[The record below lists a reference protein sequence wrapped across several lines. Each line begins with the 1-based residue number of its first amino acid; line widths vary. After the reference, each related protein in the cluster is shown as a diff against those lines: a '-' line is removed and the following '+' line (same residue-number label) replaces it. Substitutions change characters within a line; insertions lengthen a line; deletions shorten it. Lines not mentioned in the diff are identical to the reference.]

1 MTDWSTLTARELE
14 VAALVAE
21 GLTNKE
27 IAARLFL
34 SERTAEGHLEH
45 IRDKLGFSTRSQIAT
60 WYTQTRGAPV
70 ATLPATPPVPRE
82 PAPTTVRAPT
92 ARRAGALPRRALIG
106 AALLVAIVVAAAVLF
121 SRPTGP
127 TLVLVAGL
135 GTDGYSGDGGPAL
148 VAQFS
153 ELNSMFFDADGRLVV
168 ADSQSGPDPQGI
180 FIDRTHIRRIARD
193 GTITTLSG
201 DGALDPAT
209 SSNAAALRMSAQG
222 HAAWGRAG
230 AIFVAFG
237 YENQTAGI
245 PGGNLGRIDPD
256 GTFHLLVAGVIP
268 GYSAGGGSATL
279 GRLVEPMGLAVDD
292 DGTIYFLDH
301 GNSVVRAMSPNGTI
315 TIFAGTGERGNTGD
329 DGPATAATLFAPLA
343 VALSANG
350 SLFIAD
356 TNNNRVRRI
365 DHGGAMR
372 LVVAGL
378 ALPSSLA
385 FGPGDVLYVADTGN
399 ARVLRITPAGEITT
413 VAGPNGLL
421 RPTALA
427 VDASGTLFIGDSG
440 LHRIFRLAKG

>member
-1 MTDWSTLTARELE
+1 VTTGTTLTARELE

-21 GLTNKE
+21 GLTNKD

-60 WYTQTRGAPV
+60 WYTQTRGAP
-70 ATLPATPPVPRE
+70 ATALPA
-82 PAPTTVRAPT
+82 AAGTTRAPGPV
-92 ARRAGALPRRALIG
+92 ARRRSSLRRLALTGGPI
-106 AALLVAIVVAAAVLF
+106 LVAVLVIAAVIV
-121 SRPTGP
+121 SRPTSP

-135 GTDGYSGDGGPAL
+135 GTDGNSGDGGPAL

-153 ELNSMFFDADGRLVV
+153 ELNSMFFDDEGRLVI
-168 ADSQSGPDPQGI
+168 ADSQSGLSAQGL
-180 FIDRTHIRRIARD
+180 FISRTHIRRIATD

-201 DGALDPAT
+201 DGTLDSTT
-209 SSNAAALRMSAQG
+209 SASGAALSLSAG
-222 HAAWGRAG
+222 GRVALGPSG
-230 AIFVAFG
+230 AIFIAFG
-237 YENQTAGI
+237 YDEASGGGAGR
-245 PGGNLGRIDPD
+245 LGRIDAD
-256 GTFHLLVAGVIP
+256 GRFHLLATSVVP
-268 GYSAGGGSATL
+268 GYSAGGGSGQL
-279 GRLVEPMGLAVDD
+279 GRLLESTGLAVDH
-292 DGTIYFLDH
+292 DGTVFLLDN
-301 GNSVVRAMSPNGTI
+301 GNSVVRAISPTGLI
-315 TIFAGTGERGNTGD
+315 TIVAGTGERGNTGD

-365 DHGGAMR
+365 DHGSTIR
-372 LVVAGL
+372 PVVDGL

-385 FGPGDVLYVADTGN
+385 FGPGDILYVADTGN
-399 ARVLRITPAGEITT
+399 ARVLRITSDAVVTT
-413 VAGPNGLL
+413 VAGPNSLR

-440 LHRIFRLAKG
+440 LHRIFKLAKG

>member
-60 WYTQTRGAPV
+60 WYTQTRGAQV
-70 ATLPATPPVPRE
+70 ATSPATPLAPRA
-82 PAPTTVRAPT
+82 PAPTTAPAPT
-92 ARRAGALPRRALIG
+92 ARPARAVRRPALIG
-106 AALLVAIVVAAAVLF
+106 AALLVPILVAAAVLF

-127 TLVLVAGL
+127 TLVLLAGL
-135 GTDGYSGDGGPAL
+135 GTDGYSGEGGPAL

-201 DGALDPAT
+201 EGALDFAT
-209 SSNAAALRMSAQG
+209 SSNAAALWMRAEG
-222 HAAWGRAG
+222 HAARGPAG
-230 AIFVAFG
+230 ATFVMFG
-237 YENQTAGI
+237 YENPSAGL
-245 PGGNLGRIDPD
+245 PGGILGRIDPD
-256 GTFHLLVAGVIP
+256 GTFHLLLAGVIP
-268 GYSAGGGSATL
+268 GYSGGSATL
-279 GRLVEPMGLAVDD
+279 GRLVEPTGLAVDD

-329 DGPATAATLFAPLA
+329 DGPATRATLFAPLA
-343 VALSANG
+343 VALSADG

-365 DHGGAMR
+365 DHGGTIR
-372 LVVAGL
+372 PVVNGL

-399 ARVLRITPAGEITT
+399 ARVLRITSEGAVTT
-413 VAGPNGLL
+413 VAGPNGFL

-440 LHRIFRLAKG
+440 LHRIFKLTKG